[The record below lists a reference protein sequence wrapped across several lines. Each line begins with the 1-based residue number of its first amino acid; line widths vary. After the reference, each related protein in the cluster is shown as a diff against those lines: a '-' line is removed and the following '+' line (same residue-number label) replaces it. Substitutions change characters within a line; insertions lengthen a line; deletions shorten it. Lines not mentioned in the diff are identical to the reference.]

1 MSNQTYIERTDRG
14 TTLAISAFIL
24 IAIILRLYVLYFP
37 ISFFGYLVPP
47 GDDAIRHFEM
57 ITKILN
63 GNFNTG
69 YPWLFH
75 LFVAAIVKISGSGI
89 VDVLRVITPALIVL
103 PSIAVYLFL
112 KKSFS
117 QVAAL
122 IGFSILLWASN
133 YALIAY
139 GDGNYPNIVASGF
152 FLPLSLLYLVL
163 SLKERRLSYYL
174 LAASFALLTLLTHH
188 LSAAY
193 LLFIVVIYIAVL
205 GIWNRYERIADN
217 YARATVFILVLLGI
231 AGLIASL
238 FSFRDMFIQAYHSI
252 MQSGSVSAGVN
263 FAMPIEFGEYGAQ
276 IGPFVYYGG
285 LLGIMFLI
293 YLLGQAKE
301 KINKPALLLILVWF
315 LVTYIFSRIS
325 EVGLPGRF
333 ARELALPLVLAES
346 VMIWRFMQALHTNI
360 QKILM
365 VFAIGVIIVFELA
378 QVNGGYYRSPSYFK
392 KMIWFD
398 SNDKKSADSIKAVVP
413 QGETI
418 IANNTSPYLPIFADR
433 KIVFIPLNRTPS
445 IDSLNAFAS
454 AAGARYVFIGQ
465 ITSANP
471 AVDGYS
477 FFANFDRI
485 TSNLKKDL
493 VQCDPIET
501 DDSSSALYD
510 LEKCPTKTTKVL
522 K

>member
-1 MSNQTYIERTDRG
+1 MSNQKYIERTDKG
-14 TTLAISAFIL
+14 TLFAIGVFML
-24 IAIILRLYVLYFP
+24 IAIALRLYVLYFP

-57 ITKILN
+57 ITKILG

-75 LFVAAIVKISGSGI
+75 LFVAAIVKVTGANVI
-89 VDVLRVITPALIVL
+89 DVLRVITPALVVL

-117 QVAAL
+117 RVAAL
-122 IGFSILLWASN
+122 IGFVILLWASN

-139 GDGNYPNIVASGF
+139 GDGNYPNIIAGGF

-174 LAASFALLTLLTHH
+174 ATATFAILTLLTHH

-193 LLFIVVIYIAVL
+193 LLVIVLVYIISL
-205 GIWNRYERIADN
+205 GIWNRAEKIADN
-217 YARATVFILVLLGI
+217 YARTTIFILVLL
-231 AGLIASL
+231 ALSALVASL
-238 FSFRDMFIQAYHSI
+238 FSFREIFIQAYHSI
-252 MQSGSVSAGVN
+252 LQSGSVSAGVN

-285 LLGIMFLI
+285 LLGMIFLI
-293 YLLGQAKE
+293 YLLGQPKE

-315 LVTYIFSRIS
+315 IVTYLLSRFSQA
-325 EVGLPGRF
+325 GLPGRF

-346 VMIWRFMQALHTNI
+346 IMIWRFIQAMRTNT
-360 QKILM
+360 QKILT
-365 VFAIGVIIVFELA
+365 VFGLGVIIVFELA
-378 QVNGGYYRSPSYFK
+378 QVNGGYYRTPDFFK

-398 SNDKKSADSIKAVVP
+398 ASDKKSSDAIKAIVP
-413 QGETI
+413 QNEVV
-418 IANNTSPYLPIFADR
+418 IANNTTPYLPIFAER
-433 KIVFIPLNRTPS
+433 KIVFIPLANTQNLT
-445 IDSLNAFAS
+445 SLHVFADTYK
-454 AAGARYVFIGQ
+454 ARYVFVGRK
-465 ITSANP
+465 TSANP
-471 AVDGYS
+471 TADGYS
-477 FFANFDRI
+477 FFANFDKI
-485 TSNLKKDL
+485 TSNLQKDL
-493 VQCDPIET
+493 ENCKALET
-501 DDSSSALYD
+501 DDTSSVLYD
-510 LEKCPTKTTKVL
+510 LNSCPVKPAKSV